1 MLGVGYGVWNS
12 EGIDEAETTSSW
24 KDGITLRAETLS
36 IAKCVTYLSAWGTCP
51 MLKPIMSFVPP
62 PPLAS
67 VSKGLARC
75 RSWAGHFVH
84 GNWLSGF
91 EEPMME
97 RRARLFLL
105 NEAFNAISSPKA
117 ETRERCA

>member
-36 IAKCVTYLSAWGTCP
+36 IVKCVTYLGAWGTCP

-62 PPLAS
+62 HPWHL
-67 VSKGLARC
+67 
-75 RSWAGHFVH
+75 
-84 GNWLSGF
+84 
-91 EEPMME
+91 
-97 RRARLFLL
+97 
-105 NEAFNAISSPKA
+105 
-117 ETRERCA
+117 